1 MKIGIY
7 VFSGTGN
14 TARVCGLFQE
24 RLIGG
29 GAEVVSHNMEDEY
42 TDAVS
47 PDKFDALIFA
57 YPVHGFNAPTIV
69 TQFAEKLPEANGK
82 PYYVVK
88 SSGEPA
94 KANRASSAKLNA
106 ILKSKGYIMLD
117 EFHYVMPYNMIFRHE
132 QHMVDKMWRRAMEAA
147 DFDAAEVLE
156 GRRGN
161 IKQHARHRLISGLF
175 RIEHGGMRIIGRHYK
190 VDMNKC
196 VKCMRCVN
204 ACPVGNIEYKDG
216 KFVFGKKCLGCAR
229 CSFNCPKD
237 AFNISLLNSWRVNG
251 AYDFSLK
258 EESDGELCKWCNK
271 SYRRYFS
278 RKGGNSIE
286 NQ

>member
-69 TQFAEKLPEANGK
+69 TQFAEKLPKANGK

-175 RIEHGGMRIIGRHYK
+175 RIEIGRAH
-190 VDMNKC
+190 V
-196 VKCMRCVN
+196 
-204 ACPVGNIEYKDG
+204 
-216 KFVFGKKCLGCAR
+216 
-229 CSFNCPKD
+229 
-237 AFNISLLNSWRVNG
+237 
-251 AYDFSLK
+251 
-258 EESDGELCKWCNK
+258 
-271 SYRRYFS
+271 
-278 RKGGNSIE
+278 
-286 NQ
+286 